1 MKRNRYFAAAVL
13 TTAAVCALSSCKSKD
28 NSEATADD
36 TIQMEEMVSD
46 VIESDSNPYDSA
58 FFNVESNYQ
67 TTPSGLRYVV
77 VSEGTGATPDATA
90 QVTVNYEGR
99 LLDGQIFDSSYAR
112 GVPATFPLNGVIKG
126 WTEGL
131 QLMKE
136 GGTTIFYIPSELAYG
151 AVGTPGGPIPPNSDL
166 IFKVELIKVN

>member
-1 MKRNRYFAAAVL
+1 MRKTGYFAAAAL
-13 TTAAVCALSSCKSKD
+13 ATAAVLALPSCKGKD
-28 NSEATADD
+28 NSASSAED

-46 VIESDSNPYDSA
+46 VIESDSNPYDSV
-58 FFNVESNYQ
+58 FFSKEENYQ

-77 VSEGTGATPDATA
+77 VTEGTGATPDATA

-136 GGTTIFYIPSELAYG
+136 GGTTIFYIPSDLAYG
-151 AVGTPGGPIPPNSDL
+151 SVGTPGGPIPPNSDL
-166 IFKVELIKVN
+166 IFKVDLIKVN